1 MERFR
6 LKSVF
11 TIILTVFLAAD
22 AMPVPRK
29 IARFRGKDG
38 LVSYGLVDGETVR
51 RLRGGFPA
59 VLQGRFDAEG
69 GAFLKDVQLLPP
81 VEPTK
86 IVNFGWT
93 YPAHAREVG
102 GQPDRKEPLVFLK
115 PPSCLVADGEAIV
128 CPGLSNRVEYEGEL
142 ALVIGKTARNVNAEE
157 AMSFVLGYTCFNDVT
172 ARDLTQSDPEYTRG
186 KGFDTFGPLGPWI
199 VTGIDPK
206 NLRIVTR
213 VNGEV
218 RQDATTADMRFGIP
232 FLIHY
237 ISQVMTL
244 VPGDVV
250 ATGTPGGSGPVK
262 PGDVVQVE
270 IDGIGRLTNP
280 VR

>member
-1 MERFR
+1 MGRLHLEPAFR
-6 LKSVF
+6 
-11 TIILTVFLAAD
+11 IILAVLLSAD
-22 AMPVPRK
+22 AAPAPRK
-29 IARFRGKDG
+29 IARFRGDDG
-38 LVSYGLVDGETVR
+38 QISYGLVDGETVR

-59 VLQGRFDAEG
+59 VLQGRFDADVSVS
-69 GAFLKDVQLLPP
+69 LKDVRLLPP

-115 PPSCLVADGEAIV
+115 PPSCLIADGEAIV
-128 CPGLSNRVEYEGEL
+128 HPDLSNRVEYEGEL
-142 ALVIGKTARNVNAEE
+142 ALVIGKTARNIKTEE

-172 ARDLTQSDPEYTRG
+172 ARDLTQNDPEYTRG

-199 VTGIDPK
+199 VTDIDPR

-213 VNGEV
+213 VNGEI
-218 RQDATTADMRFGIP
+218 RQDATTAEMRFGIP
-232 FLIHY
+232 FLIAY
-237 ISQVMTL
+237 ISRVMTL
-244 VPGDVV
+244 VPGDVL
-250 ATGTPGGSGPVK
+250 ATGTPGGSGAVK

-270 IDGIGRLTNP
+270 IERIGTLTNP